1 MAYLYINAFFN
12 FVIMTLNMI
21 ITKLMNN
28 IGYYE
33 INESVLYDI
42 FYQMI
47 DFNSDEGK
55 VVAMY
60 ECFMDL
66 DHRNNQGVTP
76 LNPYLK
82 MIVL

>member
-33 INESVLYDI
+33 IEWYPDVSISSGLYI
-42 FYQMI
+42 VQI
-47 DFNSDEGK
+47 QTGISLFNHK
-55 VVAMY
+55 I
-60 ECFMDL
+60 L
-66 DHRNNQGVTP
+66 
-76 LNPYLK
+76 YLK
-82 MIVL
+82 

>member
-47 DFNSDEGK
+47 DFNQ
-55 VVAMY
+55 
-60 ECFMDL
+60 F
-66 DHRNNQGVTP
+66 
-76 LNPYLK
+76 
-82 MIVL
+82 

>member
-47 DFNSDEGK
+47 DFNSDEDS
-55 VVAMY
+55 
-60 ECFMDL
+60 EISISEEDDNDL
-66 DHRNNQGVTP
+66 TKMKKIKSFK
-76 LNPYLK
+76 PYS
-82 MIVL
+82 